1 MGRQQIIVIGA
12 GIGGLTA
19 GALLARQGFQVTVL
33 EAHVYPG
40 GCAGTFYH
48 QGYRFDAG
56 ATVAGGF
63 QEGGPHQIA
72 GDLLGIQWNIKP
84 LEPAWVIQT
93 PQTTITRWRDESR
106 WAEERAAKLPALRS
120 FWGVQARAAQ
130 AAWNF
135 AARLPEFPPAS
146 LMDMGRLA
154 LKIRPDLVPVSPL
167 ALMRMGS
174 LLDLL
179 QVKDQTARTFIDAQ
193 LLISAQTT
201 SAYAN
206 ALYGAIAVDLP
217 RVGVYHVRGGI
228 GSLAQQLAESLRQHG
243 GDLIYRH
250 AVTRIERCAG
260 GAFRLYTNKGRTFE
274 ADAVIANLTPWALVN
289 LLGDSAPESLQRETR
304 QRPETWGAFTLYLGV
319 SERVLPEQADHYQ
332 IIQDPTAPLGEGN
345 SVFVSISDRE
355 DNKRAPDEMRAL
367 TLSTHTRI
375 APWWELR
382 QSDPEGYQAR
392 VARYRDRM
400 LAGAE
405 MVIPGLRRAAS
416 LVLPGTPA
424 AFYRFT
430 RRPGGMVGGFPLT
443 NLFRVRGPH
452 TGIPHLWLVGD
463 SIFPGQS
470 TAGVTAGA
478 LRVAAD
484 VTRAF
489 ADRKFW
495 VGRAQS
501 TIRAGAPSPSSPPVQ
516 TR

>member
-1 MGRQQIIVIGA
+1 MGRQQIVVIGA

-63 QEGGPHQIA
+63 QKGGPHQIA
-72 GDLLGIQWNIKP
+72 GDLLGIQWDIKP

-93 PQTTITRWRDESR
+93 PQTTITRWRDESL

-130 AAWNF
+130 AAWNV

-146 LMDMGRLA
+146 LMDVARLA
-154 LKIRPDLVPVSPL
+154 FKIRPDLIPVGPL
-167 ALMRMGS
+167 ALMRMGG

-201 SAYAN
+201 SAHAN

-217 RVGVYHVRGGI
+217 RVGVHHVRGGI
-228 GSLAQQLAESLRQHG
+228 GTLAQQLAESLKQHG

-260 GAFRLYTNKGRTFE
+260 GIFRLHTNKGRIFE
-274 ADAVIANLTPWALVN
+274 ADGVIANLTPWALVN
-289 LLGDSAPESLQRETR
+289 LLGDSAPESLQKETR
-304 QRPETWGAFTLYLGV
+304 QRPDTWGAFTLYLGV
-319 SERVLPEQADHYQ
+319 SEGVLPKQADHYQ

-345 SVFVSISDRE
+345 SVFISISDRE
-355 DNKRAPDEMRAL
+355 DTQRAPAGMRAL

-375 APWWELR
+375 APWWALK
-382 QSDPEGYQAR
+382 QSDPEGYQSR
-392 VARYRDRM
+392 VAQYRDR
-400 LAGAE
+400 LLDGAE
-405 MVIPGLRRAAS
+405 MSIPGLRGAVS
-416 LVLPGTPA
+416 LMLPGTPA

-443 NLFRVRGPH
+443 NLFKVRGPH
-452 TGIPHLWLVGD
+452 TGIERLWLVGD

-489 ADRKFW
+489 A
-495 VGRAQS
+495 GRRWAMCRRES
-501 TIRAGAPSPSSPPVQ
+501 ALKADALSPSNPSIQ